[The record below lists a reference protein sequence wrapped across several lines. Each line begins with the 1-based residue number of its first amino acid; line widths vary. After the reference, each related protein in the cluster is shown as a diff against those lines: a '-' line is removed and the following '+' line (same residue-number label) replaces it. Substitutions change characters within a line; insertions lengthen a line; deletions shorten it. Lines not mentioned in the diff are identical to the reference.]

1 MMARHVV
8 VRTGKRVS
16 EEVLKGLAEAGAS
29 TAHEAD
35 GRRGAVSPD
44 LRPIQAGARIAGS
57 AVTVSCHPGD
67 NLMIH
72 AAVEQVRPGDVVVVT
87 TTSPSTDGMLGDLLA
102 TSLRAR
108 GAIGVVLDAG
118 VRDVAELREMGFPV
132 WSRAVSTQGTV
143 KASPG
148 SVNVPIV
155 VGGQVVGPGDA
166 IVADDDGVV
175 VIPRERAAA
184 VLAAARARV
193 ASEQAKRARLAAGEL
208 GLDMYNLRPLLAELG
223 VVYVDEP

>member
-1 MMARHVV
+1 MSRHVV
-8 VRTGKRVS
+8 VRTSKRVPS
-16 EEVLKGLAEAGAS
+16 EILEGLAEAGSS
-29 TAHEAD
+29 TVHEAD
-35 GRRGAVSPD
+35 GRRGAIGPAIT
-44 LRPIQAGARIAGS
+44 PIQSGVRRAGS

-72 AAVEQVRPGDVVVVT
+72 AAVEQVRPGDIVVIT

-108 GAIGVVLDAG
+108 GAIGVILDAG

-132 WSRAVSTQGTV
+132 WSRAISTQGTV

-155 VGGQVVGPGDA
+155 VGGQVINPGDA
-166 IVADDDGVV
+166 VIADDDGVV
-175 VIPRERAAA
+175 VVAHERAAE
-184 VLAAARARV
+184 VLEAAR
-193 ASEQAKRARLAAGEL
+193 KRTANEESKRERLAAGEL
-208 GLDMYNLRPLLAELG
+208 GLDMYQLRPLLAELG

>member
-1 MMARHVV
+1 MSRHVV

-35 GRRGAVSPD
+35 GRRGAISPE

-148 SVNVPIV
+148 SVNVPVV

-175 VIPRERAAA
+175 VIPHERAAA
-184 VLAAARARV
+184 VLAAARART
-193 ASEQAKRARLAAGEL
+193 ANEDAKRARLAAGEL